1 MKKKLI
7 AAILTGAMLV
17 AGMSTGVWAESEKS
31 FVYGTTGY
39 SEEMGDAGLNPHDNY
54 SGWSALRY
62 GVGETLF
69 KYNDNM
75 EVEPWLATDYEF
87 VDDTTVKITLRDGVK
102 FSSGRTMDAEAVK
115 ECLEDLIAVH
125 DRAPYDLKIDHIDAD
140 GLTLTIYT
148 TEPCPAIINYLGDP
162 YGAII
167 DMDYGIQGE
176 GGSANVAGTGPYVAT
191 NVTPTQ
197 IDLVKNEDYWGG
209 DVKVDNITVKSFA
222 DGSALTAALQT
233 GDIQGTYGLQ
243 YDNYPLFENNPD
255 YTINSC
261 ATSRCFFG
269 QFNMESEL
277 MQDQNIRKAVEMG
290 IDKEGFC
297 SVIMQGRGVPAKA
310 AFPSSFS
317 YGNDAVE
324 TVSYDPDGAKKL
336 LEESGWTDTDG
347 DGYVDKDGEKLSINW
362 LTYPTRLE
370 QPKLAEYAQ
379 ATLKDIGIDVQVNN
393 TSDHR
398 TFAENGDFDVYV
410 SSTTTA
416 PTGDPEYFFTST
428 VVGSKNY
435 GKYQNDE
442 VTKLTEKLHQSF
454 DKDERGIAERT
465 GHAQDDR
472 RHERGHSALEHHV
485 PDGLPAGATKRVGTL
500 TVLVGHGSERV
511 DGERRHR
518 GQDHDRQHDGTGK
531 DARAGARGSTEDHA
545 HGAVHH
551 IKAEHAVDDR
561 RNAHEQLDERLE
573 HATAETGRNLHHE
586 HGRTKRDGQ
595 SDDRREQGDRE
606 RTHDHGERSVHI
618 LLGNPVRSRKERD
631 GIEAVYEKRGQTLL
645 GDHED
650 QGDHHEG
657 HKGHA
662 RTRDGEPDVLQTAF
676 WHNLSHVTPFSTD

>member
-7 AAILTGAMLV
+7 AAILTGAMLA
-17 AGMSTGVWAESEKS
+17 AGMTTSVWADGGKS

-197 IDLVKNEDYWGG
+197 IDLVKNNDYWGG

-336 LEESGWTDTDG
+336 LEDSGWTDTDG

-370 QPKLAEYAQ
+370 QPKLVEYAQ

-393 TSDHR
+393 TSDHK

-442 VTKLTEKLHQSF
+442 VTKLTEKLHQTF
-454 DKDERGIAERT
+454 DKDERGKLAVELQ
-465 GHAQDDR
+465 QDILDDDAFFFVS
-472 RHERGHSALEHHV
+472 HLNMGIV
-485 PDGLPAGATKRVGTL
+485 TKSNVKGM
-500 TVLVGHGSERV
+500 
-511 DGERRHR
+511 
-518 GQDHDRQHDGTGK
+518 
-531 DARAGARGSTEDHA
+531 AA
-545 HGAVHH
+545 HPCDYYEITA
-551 IKAEHAVDDR
+551 D
-561 RNAHEQLDERLE
+561 LDVE
-573 HATAETGRNLHHE
+573 
-586 HGRTKRDGQ
+586 
-595 SDDRREQGDRE
+595 
-606 RTHDHGERSVHI
+606 
-618 LLGNPVRSRKERD
+618 
-631 GIEAVYEKRGQTLL
+631 
-645 GDHED
+645 
-650 QGDHHEG
+650 
-657 HKGHA
+657 
-662 RTRDGEPDVLQTAF
+662 
-676 WHNLSHVTPFSTD
+676 